1 MSDEMDKIKRVMEEE
16 VKTKPK
22 ANPTTRKA
30 KQLEEFME
38 QEDLEALKAAMSS
51 ETAAPKEI
59 AHDFLAEHTVVSGDT
74 LSGIAQKYY
83 GSQAN
88 WKAIYEANKD
98 VIGDNPSL
106 IRVGQVF
113 KIPKQD

>member
-1 MSDEMDKIKRVMEEE
+1 MSDDMEKEG
-16 VKTKPK
+16 KTKPK
-22 ANPTTRKA
+22 SKPAGRKA
-30 KQLEEFME
+30 KRLEELME
-38 QEDLEALKAAMSS
+38 HGDLEDLKAGVSP
-51 ETAAPKEI
+51 ETAAAKET
-59 AHDFLAEHTVVSGDT
+59 ASEFLAEHTVVSGDT

-98 VIGDNPSL
+98 VIGDNPNL
-106 IRVGQVF
+106 IRIGQVF